1 MAGTFF
7 SLVLAG
13 HLRGSQQL
21 GFALAFGVLLD
32 TFVVRPVLVPAW
44 LIMLNTNRFG
54 RRLSYLLGAKSVPE
68 VKEESR

>member
-21 GFALAFGVLLD
+21 GAALTIGVLLD
-32 TFVVRPVLVPAW
+32 TIIIRPILVPAW

-54 RRLSYLLGAKSVPE
+54 SLLGNVLGATTTKTPATTS
-68 VKEESR
+68 